1 MTTSPEKIRRAIRYA
16 ANAKKNIADVA
27 HVNFYLGS
35 GEHISQADL
44 DAHHAGAREIP
55 PLRVSPA
62 PVEVDDF
69 GAPVEP
75 FEPVE
80 TVEPARNDIAA
91 SNVIAEAEQLPAVL
105 TVADAR
111 QAVTEGQIRLRVA
124 VDKQAQCRQ
133 RLARAI
139 GKWQAAIGN
148 VLTDADLR
156 RQHLAHEAEQ
166 RGLRAAGL
174 IPPRGLGRTLQ
185 SRVDQIAAGT
195 AGATHGKGPGFFA
208 YKRPLIGAAPG
219 TPGGGPAM
227 SLASSQAALNR
238 AAAMRKLPSER

>member
-1 MTTSPEKIRRAIRYA
+1 MTTSPDKIRRAIRYA

-69 GAPVEP
+69 GAPVEQ
-75 FEPVE
+75 
-80 TVEPARNDIAA
+80 VEPARNDIEA
-91 SNVIAEAEQLPAVL
+91 SNIIAEAEQPPAVL

-111 QAVTEGQIRLRVA
+111 RAVTEGQIRLRVA

-166 RGLRAAGL
+166 RELRAAGL
-174 IPPRGLGRTLQ
+174 IPPRGSGRTLQ

-208 YKRPLIGAAPG
+208 YKRPLIGAAPARL
-219 TPGGGPAM
+219 PAV
-227 SLASSQAALNR
+227 
-238 AAAMRKLPSER
+238 PP